1 MQIELGYGGRIAK
14 VVRRPPGGRSWRE
27 VERARRFLHDHPEED
42 VSLERLAS
50 LVGLSPFYLVRAFRE
65 QVGMPPHRYLTHLR
79 IARACELLRATSL
92 SITEICRMVGF
103 TSLSHFGSTFR
114 RHVGMA
120 ASDYRKVRY
129 LFD

>member
-1 MQIELGYGGRIAK
+1 MQIELGSGGRIAE
-14 VVRRPPGGRSWRE
+14 VVRLPPGRAWRE
-27 VERARRFLHDHPEED
+27 VERARRYLHDHLEQD
-42 VSLERLAS
+42 VSIERLAS
-50 LVGLSPFYLVRAFRE
+50 LVGLSPFYLVRAFRDH
-65 QVGMPPHRYLTHLR
+65 VGMPPHRYLTHLR
-79 IARACELLRATSL
+79 VTRACDLLRGTSL

-114 RHVGMA
+114 RHVGLA